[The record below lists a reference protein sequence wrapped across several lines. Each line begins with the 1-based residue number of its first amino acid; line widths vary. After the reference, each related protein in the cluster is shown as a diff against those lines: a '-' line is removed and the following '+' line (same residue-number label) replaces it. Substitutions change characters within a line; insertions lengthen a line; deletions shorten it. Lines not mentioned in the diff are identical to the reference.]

1 MLQKTMTVLGLFSPT
16 RREVGVVEVAELL
29 GKPKSTI
36 SRWLSDMEDAGF
48 LDRDPDNG
56 RYRLSL
62 RLAALGEL
70 ARHST
75 SLQRT
80 ARPHLEWL
88 TEETGETSNL
98 TVLIR
103 MEAIN
108 VDVIDSPR
116 PIMHVGWVGRRLPC
130 HATASGKVLLAWASP
145 DTLAGV
151 LGRGLERLTPET
163 IVDVTA
169 FNAELVRVR
178 ARGYATAWAELEP
191 DLAAVGAPVR
201 DHRGTVVAALAIGAP
216 VSRIPRDQ
224 LESCA
229 APVRRA
235 ADAVSAQMGW
245 RK

>member
-1 MLQKTMTVLGLFSPT
+1 MTVLGLFSPT

-36 SRWLSDMEDAGF
+36 SRWLADMEDAGF
-48 LDRDPDNG
+48 LHRDSENG

-88 TEETGETSNL
+88 ADETGETSNL
-98 TVLIR
+98 TVLIGS
-103 MEAIN
+103 EAIN

-130 HATASGKVLLAWASP
+130 HATASGKVLLAWARQEAVSAV
-145 DTLAGV
+145 LA
-151 LGRGLERLTPET
+151 RGLDRLTPET
-163 IVDVTA
+163 ITDVST
-169 FNAELVRVR
+169 FTAELARVR
-178 ARGYATAWAELEP
+178 SRGYATAWGELES
-191 DLAAVGAPVR
+191 DLAAVAAPVR
-201 DHRGTVVAALAIGAP
+201 DHRGEIVAALAIGAP
-216 VSRIPRDQ
+216 VSRVPRDQ
-224 LESCA
+224 LDACA

-235 ADAVSAQMGW
+235 AEAVSAQMGW